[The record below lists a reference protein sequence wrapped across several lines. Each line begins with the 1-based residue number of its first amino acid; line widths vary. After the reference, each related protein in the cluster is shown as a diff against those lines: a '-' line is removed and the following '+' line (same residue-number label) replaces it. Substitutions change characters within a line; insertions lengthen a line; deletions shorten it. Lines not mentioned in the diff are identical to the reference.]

1 MTAMLRQVPK
11 SYRLAERMSNKA
23 LYYSDDIGPGTVLL
37 LDDIALS
44 EELQEVLKE
53 STTKFTERIRMRVVN
68 KDRKVQHCTIPERCV
83 WWLANV
89 SALYDEQVLNRM
101 LICWVDDSEEQ
112 DREVYRRKVA
122 LEDRAPDEAI
132 GDRFELR
139 VCREMWWLLKE
150 QGLVYVQLPFA
161 RRIRMASVRNRR
173 NADVLFDMIRSH
185 ALINLY
191 RRERRTLRDGRLTL
205 VATEE
210 DFHAAA
216 ALFVELHTTG
226 GSLTSKFDRTEQLA
240 LALASHYRAERFD
253 IADLQRWTGW
263 NYQKAR
269 RLMLGLR
276 LPREPVPGPP
286 RQDAGALVR
295 GPDGLGDRRPGPRRE
310 AAGAGLHLQRGG
322 LPEVAVRRPGLARGG
337 GVRQQFQHAGPC

>member
-1 MTAMLRQVPK
+1 
-11 SYRLAERMSNKA
+11 
-23 LYYSDDIGPGTVLL
+23 
-37 LDDIALS
+37 
-44 EELQEVLKE
+44 
-53 STTKFTERIRMRVVN
+53 MRVVN

-191 RRERRTLRDGRLTL
+191 RRERRTLKDGRLTL

-226 GSLTSKFDRTEQLA
+226 GSLTSKFDRNEQLV
-240 LALASHYRAERFD
+240 LSLASHYRVERFD
-253 IADLQRWTGW
+253 VADLQRWTGW

-269 RLMLGLR
+269 RLMLGYDSR
-276 LPREPVPGPP
+276 GSRYPGLLDKSPALSLEDQTVSETDGEG
-286 RQDAGALVR
+286 RDVKRRALVFTFNEEAYR
-295 GPDGLGDRRPGPRRE
+295 KSQYAGQVWLEEAGSVSSFSRPDPAERPAERPR
-310 AAGAGLHLQRGG
+310 
-322 LPEVAVRRPGLARGG
+322 
-337 GVRQQFQHAGPC
+337 